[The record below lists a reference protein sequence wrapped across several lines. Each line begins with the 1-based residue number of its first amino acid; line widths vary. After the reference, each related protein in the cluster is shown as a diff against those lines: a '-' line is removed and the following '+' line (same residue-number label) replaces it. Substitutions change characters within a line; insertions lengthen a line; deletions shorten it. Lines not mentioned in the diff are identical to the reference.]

1 MRMLLRSLCVLP
13 IRLYQRCISP
23 VLPPACRFY
32 PTCSAYAAEAILRH
46 GRAARR
52 AGWRSGV
59 WRAAIHGAGRAM
71 ILFHL
76 HGVAATSRLCLRSER
91 PHARR

>member
-52 AGWRSGV
+52 LAGAQASG
-59 WRAAIHGAGRAM
+59 ALPSMGRVG
-71 ILFHL
+71 L
-76 HGVAATSRLCLRSER
+76 
-91 PHARR
+91 

>member
-1 MRMLLRSLCVLP
+1 MFRWNVMRMLLRSLCVLP

-46 GRAARR
+46 GVLRG
-52 AGWRSGV
+52 GWLALQASG
-59 WRAAIHGAGRAM
+59 ALPSMGRVG
-71 ILFHL
+71 L
-76 HGVAATSRLCLRSER
+76 
-91 PHARR
+91 